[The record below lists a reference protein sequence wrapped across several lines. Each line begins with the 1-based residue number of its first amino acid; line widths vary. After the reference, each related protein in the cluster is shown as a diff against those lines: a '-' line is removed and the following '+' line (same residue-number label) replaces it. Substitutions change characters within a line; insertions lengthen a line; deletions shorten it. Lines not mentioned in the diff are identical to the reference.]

1 MATAAH
7 PPAVAGPAE
16 GRWLLLAAEMAGLA
30 VGTVPLPPVPAD
42 PVPANPV
49 PAYPVPASPVPA
61 SPVPGSP
68 VPAGP
73 VPGSWAGSPRIATCT
88 PGEAATSVRAARD
101 FTVATA
107 RRWGAAERSHDIAI
121 VVSELLTNALR
132 YARPGPAASRPR
144 RPIRLGLLQF
154 ASGLLCAVADPSTA
168 APVPQA
174 AAAFGETGRGL
185 YIVGALSDCW
195 GYTASGTGKVVW
207 AMFAAPLAPPLAPGA
222 QA

>member
-1 MATAAH
+1 MATAAQ
-7 PPAVAGPAE
+7 PPAAAGPAE

-30 VGTVPLPPVPAD
+30 VGTVPLPPQ
-42 PVPANPV
+42 PVPAGLV
-49 PAYPVPASPVPA
+49 PA
-61 SPVPGSP
+61 GP

-73 VPGSWAGSPRIATCT
+73 VRAAPAPADWARPPRIATCT
-88 PGEAATSVRAARD
+88 PGDQGTSVRAARD
-101 FTVATA
+101 FAVATA

-132 YARPGPAASRPR
+132 YARPGPGGPAGSRSR

-168 APVPQA
+168 APVPRP

-185 YIVGALSDCW
+185 HIVGALSDCW

-207 AMFAAPLAPPLAPGA
+207 AMFAAPLAAPLVTPLAEPAAG
-222 QA
+222 